1 MKYLEELLNQ
11 ITNES
16 NDAELLR
23 QAIIAESDAVSLY
36 VQMAKNAN
44 DNRVKALLLDLAQ
57 EERVHISELTL
68 FLEKYQ
74 KLQRKARKEAFKEL
88 EDKNWFK

>member
-36 VQMAKNAN
+36 VQMAKKAN

-74 KLQRKARKEAFKEL
+74 KLQKKARKEAFKEL